1 MGRYPFK
8 RGSFPSRPL
17 AVRPASALSIFGPAH
32 SAIIRGASVIAA
44 SPPQASSSRPLWQRS
59 PMHMNPPRR
68 QRPVWHRLL
77 RRPNGRP
84 AVAPTSLG
92 RVTNAG
98 CRACSSPPFHEDWP
112 SLRHR
117 PRGGTGSEENLCSNR
132 LMMEE
137 PQKWRE
143 PRRDGFEARS
153 VWSLFNAFT
162 ESLKDETLP
171 S

>member
-1 MGRYPFK
+1 MWRAEVSKLTGLLLP
-8 RGSFPSRPL
+8 
-17 AVRPASALSIFGPAH
+17 H
-32 SAIIRGASVIAA
+32 
-44 SPPQASSSRPLWQRS
+44 
-59 PMHMNPPRR
+59 R

-84 AVAPTSLG
+84 AVAPASLG

-98 CRACSSPPFHEDWP
+98 CRASSSPPFHEDWP

-162 ESLKDETLP
+162 ESLKDGNLAELP
-171 S
+171 KRTEALHGLLDTHVGLSA